1 MRTPI
6 TSRKCALKSFYVFFK
21 LGGAMAGQCAEIQ
34 ARSHEKAKYLA
45 WEKWG
50 HEVAGV
56 YADKEQAEAKAKA
69 FKLKRI

>member
-1 MRTPI
+1 
-6 TSRKCALKSFYVFFK
+6 
-21 LGGAMAGQCAEIQ
+21 MAGQCAEIQ

-45 WEKWG
+45 WDKWG

-69 FKLKRI
+69 FNLKRI

>member
-21 LGGAMAGQCAEIQ
+21 FGSSKAGQCTEIQ

-45 WEKWG
+45 W
-50 HEVAGV
+50 
-56 YADKEQAEAKAKA
+56 DKEQAEAKEKA
-69 FKLKRI
+69 FNLKRI